1 MAFTNRDNS
10 NTTLLFASILADTKE
25 GRCFKL
31 NNSGKVF
38 TKLAGMI
45 AAPDMEAYEWIRANV
60 SAEFFNTCVVRIARA
75 RVPAPANA
83 IAL

>member
-1 MAFTNRDNS
+1 MAFTNQDN
-10 NTTLLFASILADTKE
+10 NTLLFSTILAETKE

-31 NNSGKVF
+31 DNSGKVF

-45 AAPDMEAYEWIRANV
+45 AAPDMGAYEWIRANV
-60 SAEFFNTCVVRIARA
+60 SAEFFNTRVVRIAHA